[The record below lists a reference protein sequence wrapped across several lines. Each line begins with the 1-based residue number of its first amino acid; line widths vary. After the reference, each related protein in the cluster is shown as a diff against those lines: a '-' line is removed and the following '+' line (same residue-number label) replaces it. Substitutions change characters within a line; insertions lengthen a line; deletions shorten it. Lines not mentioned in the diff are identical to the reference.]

1 MNGQARQKG
10 MLAIL
15 GVLALIL
22 VWRYIVKPAFSGG
35 AGGDAAVA
43 PVAEPG
49 DEEAGMGTQPALPQ
63 PGGRPEDTEPGEERV
78 AALRTGD
85 LERVP
90 PVYTPGRDPWRFV
103 DPPPPPEPPPPPGP
117 TAEELRAREE
127 ARRRAQEAA
136 AAAAAVAA
144 VEAAKPKPPEFTLT
158 YIGQV
163 GPADQR
169 YAVFSDGSKTEFTVS
184 EGEVLQGKFVVARIG
199 LESVDIR
206 YVDFPDWPAKRVP
219 LRPR

>member
-1 MNGQARQKG
+1 MNGEARQKQL
-10 MLAIL
+10 LAIL
-15 GVLALIL
+15 GVLLLIL
-22 VWRYIVKPAFSGG
+22 VWRYLLGPMFSGG
-35 AGGDAAVA
+35 SGGEDASVA
-43 PVAEPG
+43 PAAQPSLPRP
-49 DEEAGMGTQPALPQ
+49 DGTD
-63 PGGRPEDTEPGEERV
+63 GEPGEERV
-78 AALRTGD
+78 AALRMGD

-136 AAAAAVAA
+136 AAAAAAAA
-144 VEAAKPKPPEFTLT
+144 VEAAKPKPPEFTLA

-169 YAVFSDGSKTEFTVS
+169 YAVFTDGNKTEFTVR
-184 EGEVLQGKFVVARIG
+184 EGQVLQGKFVVARIG

-206 YVDFPDWPAKRVP
+206 YVDFPDWPAERVP